1 MSDIIAF
8 KPRKPPAASPEELP
22 HYHSI
27 VCDLAALTP
36 QDRLSVIAAACDD
49 DDWKELFELAVYSI
63 VPALS
68 ENQNQEAARNTIR
81 HAVDRIVEKV
91 VTQAIGAAP

>member
-8 KPRKPPAASPEELP
+8 KPRKPPAVPELP

-49 DDWKELFELAVYSI
+49 DDWKELFELAVYSLGA
-63 VPALS
+63 VLS
-68 ENQNQEAARNTIR
+68 ENQNQEAARETIKQTI
-81 HAVDRIVEKV
+81 HRIVERV
-91 VTQAIGAAP
+91 VTQAIGTAP